1 MSAKT
6 FKFQLLRGLSLSMGL
21 ALLLAHE
28 TAMAFPRQGMIIAQD
43 NSRSSDRNS
52 RSTNR
57 DRDVVVDTEGDTTPT
72 SRRNPGSSDPVTRA
86 TRFSCQTVN
95 GEYTVVYQPESQPG
109 EFFEWAKPSNM
120 GGGWNSQRRCNEIA
134 RRLESYRPDGLLEMT
149 TGVENSY
156 NTVCV
161 TTERDS
167 SCRIVFTVPPGQ
179 DPISTRDRVF
189 ENLTVADS
197 GQQTDAVSTYQGRQS
212 EISDLINMGRE
223 ALGGKTRTNTKNINL
238 KPFLDAKDGGTGAKL
253 DDAVQVKQNSSHSR
267 LNPGNFR

>member
-1 MSAKT
+1 MSTKT
-6 FKFQLLRGLSLSMGL
+6 FKLQLLKGLSLSLGV
-21 ALLLAHE
+21 ALLLSHE
-28 TAMAFPRQGMIIAQD
+28 TAMAFPRQGITIAQD
-43 NSRSSDRNS
+43 NSRSGDRNS

-57 DRDVVVDTEGDTTPT
+57 DRDVVVDTDGDSAPA
-72 SRRNPGSSDPVTRA
+72 SRRNPNGNSVTRA

-109 EFFEWAKPSNM
+109 EFFSWARPSAL
-120 GGGWNSQRRCNEIA
+120 GGGWDSQRRCNEIA

-161 TTERDS
+161 TTEKDS

-197 GQQTDAVSTYQGRQS
+197 GRQTDAVSTYQGRQS
-212 EISDLINMGRE
+212 EIGDLINMGRE
-223 ALGGKTRTNTKNINL
+223 ALGGKKRTSAKNINL

-253 DDAVQVKQNSSHSR
+253 DDAVQVKQTNSQSR
-267 LNPGNFR
+267 LNPGKFR